1 MLTFIVGE
9 TLKLRFTIRYTK
21 LTIRDYRIKM
31 LPIMLL
37 MMHKRGQRE
46 EDNGEREE
54 DNGEREKSEE
64 DNGEREEDN
73 GEREE
78 DNGECE
84 KSEEDN
90 GEREEDNGECE
101 DQEGEPNE
109 PPTPNEGAVSALSN
123 EVPKN

>member
-1 MLTFIVGE
+1 
-9 TLKLRFTIRYTK
+9 
-21 LTIRDYRIKM
+21 
-31 LPIMLL
+31 MLL

-54 DNGEREKSEE
+54 DNGEREKS
-64 DNGEREEDN
+64 
-73 GEREE
+73 
-78 DNGECE
+78 
-84 KSEEDN
+84 
-90 GEREEDNGECE
+90 EEDNGECE